1 MPQRELPGSPVVEA
15 VWQQACE
22 DRLGVALIQPGSF
35 RYQRMKAAVMHEKA
49 GLQQGWNRVS
59 ES

>member
-35 RYQRMKAAVMHEKA
+35 RYQRMKWQ
-49 GLQQGWNRVS
+49 LYRF
-59 ES
+59 